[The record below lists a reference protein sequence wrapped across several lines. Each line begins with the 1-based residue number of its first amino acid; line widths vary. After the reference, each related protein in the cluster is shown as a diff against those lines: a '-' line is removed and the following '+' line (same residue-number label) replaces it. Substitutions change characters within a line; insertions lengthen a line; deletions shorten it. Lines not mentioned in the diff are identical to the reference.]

1 MASGFGSAL
10 FALGLGNGSVPAAS
24 AGMRSMLAPWIGG
37 AGSPAAPGTP
47 DSGFRSML
55 AFWAG
60 GAANAGE
67 TAQSEARPSGQGNWY
82 KTRQAR
88 YRWAEGY
95 RKRKAELLGGI
106 EEESVSAQ
114 VAGLLEERESAA
126 EEASLALEQ
135 GQDIFLR
142 DALEV
147 IRRVEE
153 RLSAMGIVAPA
164 FDTEELDIVYVMMVM
179 GMSDDD

>member
-10 FALGLGNGSVPAAS
+10 FALGLGNGSAPATNE
-24 AGMRSMLAPWIGG
+24 GMRSMLAPWIGG
-37 AGSPAAPGTP
+37 AGSPSAPGTP

-60 GAANAGE
+60 GASNAGE
-67 TAQSEARPSGQGNWY
+67 VTSDVIIPAGQGNWY

-95 RKRKAELLGGI
+95 RKRKAELLGAAGD
-106 EEESVSAQ
+106 SVSSE
-114 VAGLLEERESAA
+114 VSVLLEQREDAA

-147 IRRVEE
+147 MRRVEE
-153 RLSAMGIVAPA
+153 RLSELGIVAPA
-164 FDTEELDIVYVMMVM
+164 FDTDELDIVYVLMFM
-179 GMSDDD
+179 GMSDDV